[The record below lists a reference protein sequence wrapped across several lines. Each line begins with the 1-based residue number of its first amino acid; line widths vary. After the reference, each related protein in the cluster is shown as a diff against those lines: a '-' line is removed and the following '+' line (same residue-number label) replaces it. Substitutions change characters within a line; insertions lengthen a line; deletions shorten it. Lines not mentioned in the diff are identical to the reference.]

1 MFIADHRVSQSSVQT
16 KVKDQ
21 SSQNQS
27 KQRHCKLWDQHL
39 NLKKRKLK
47 KEIIHLMTFRKH
59 WDGQVAGLEFTVYR
73 NSAWAKKKK
82 KTVVLQRPG
91 NDYSR
96 SRQFMIMRLDFSI
109 FFHNNFFLNMI
120 LIIPSFAFSL
130 LQIFTDTTFSIRN
143 TILPLS
149 LCFIIIFI
157 IFSTHYLLPAA
168 ESYIHRLVLFFLLML
183 LVLLFFFWFSV
194 ILI

>member
-1 MFIADHRVSQSSVQT
+1 M
-16 KVKDQ
+16 VKSLVWSLQ
-21 SSQNQS
+21 YTEIQPEQ
-27 KQRHCKLWDQHL
+27 KQKKLLFFRGQGL
-39 NLKKRKLK
+39 
-47 KEIIHLMTFRKH
+47 IIPDRDNSWL
-59 WDGQVAGLEFTVYR
+59 WGLI
-73 NSAWAKKKK
+73 S
-82 KTVVLQRPG
+82 L
-91 NDYSR
+91 
-96 SRQFMIMRLDFSI
+96 SI

-194 ILI
+194 III

>member
-1 MFIADHRVSQSSVQT
+1 M
-16 KVKDQ
+16 VKSLVWSLQ
-21 SSQNQS
+21 YT
-27 KQRHCKLWDQHL
+27 
-39 NLKKRKLK
+39 
-47 KEIIHLMTFRKH
+47 EI
-59 WDGQVAGLEFTVYR
+59 QPEQ
-73 NSAWAKKKK
+73 KKKK

-183 LVLLFFFWFSV
+183 LVLLFFF
-194 ILI
+194 

>member
-1 MFIADHRVSQSSVQT
+1 M
-16 KVKDQ
+16 VKSLVWSLQ
-21 SSQNQS
+21 YT
-27 KQRHCKLWDQHL
+27 
-39 NLKKRKLK
+39 
-47 KEIIHLMTFRKH
+47 EI
-59 WDGQVAGLEFTVYR
+59 QPEQ
-73 NSAWAKKKK
+73 KKKK

-149 LCFIIIFI
+149 LYFIIIFI

-183 LVLLFFFWFSV
+183 LVLLFFF
-194 ILI
+194 